1 MRWTRK
7 DNADDGDVEH
17 EQTDHGSDRR
27 ADEPR
32 RVDALNDEPG
42 DVPIAENSSA
52 ATLLIDSDDVPQVA
66 VTGGG
71 VVVDSA
77 VTVVETDAEDG
88 RHTDHPAVADVDLE
102 SERRQLIDLL
112 IYAWDRARSP
122 GVWERLTEGLA
133 AVGVAVLRPDGEPFD
148 AAMHEVGGVE
158 STDDEKR
165 IDTVAETEV
174 AGFADRGRV
183 IREPVVVVFRRS
195 MGSSSIP
202 P

>member
-7 DNADDGDVEH
+7 DNAGHGAVEGEEPEH
-17 EQTDHGSDRR
+17 ADESGR
-27 ADEPR
+27 ADAVMDGPG
-32 RVDALNDEPG
+32 DEP
-42 DVPIAENSSA
+42 VAEKA
-52 ATLLIDSDDVPQVA
+52 YPATFLIDSDDVPQVSA
-66 VTGGG
+66 IVGGRR
-71 VVVDSA
+71 
-77 VTVVETDAEDG
+77 TDRPVAADG
-88 RHTDHPAVADVDLE
+88 VDLE

-122 GVWERLTEGLA
+122 GVWERLTDGLA

-158 STDDEKR
+158 STDDENR

-195 MGSSSIP
+195 MGSSSLP
-202 P
+202 S

>member
-7 DNADDGDVEH
+7 DNADHGDVEH
-17 EQTDHGSDRR
+17 EETEHGDK
-27 ADEPR
+27 PG
-32 RVDALNDEPG
+32 RVDSVKDEPG
-42 DVPIAENSSA
+42 DDPAAEKA
-52 ATLLIDSDDVPQVA
+52 ATATLLIDSDDVPQVTA
-66 VTGGG
+66 TGGG
-71 VVVDSA
+71 ADSGGA
-77 VTVVETDAEDG
+77 VAGAESIDNADAEDG
-88 RHTDHPAVADVDLE
+88 WHTDRPVVADVDLE

-158 STDDEKR
+158 STDDETR

-174 AGFADRGRV
+174 AGFADRGRM
-183 IREPVVVVFRRS
+183 IREPVVVVYRRS

-202 P
+202 S